1 MSAKLIE
8 NRPGFPP
15 HRGSLPS
22 KSVANKAQM
31 KLIEELMSKLER
43 VQIEIDALKCEHNP
57 PKVVRDT
64 PKVRDTANIGKKAPV
79 VNKTKKIKL
88 ENPCDAEKLDDLE
101 KCTSI
106 ILKEYCKK
114 AGLRVSG
121 TKSELMERVWG
132 CLENKIV
139 EEHSKPLKKK
149 TVKREK
155 HQCSCLNKKG
165 NQCAISAFEEVGGKW
180 YCHFHVDKSSDT
192 SSGTDED
199 DIDE

>member
-1 MSAKLIE
+1 
-8 NRPGFPP
+8 
-15 HRGSLPS
+15 
-22 KSVANKAQM
+22 M

-43 VQIEIDALKCEHNP
+43 VQIEIDALKCEHNLEGIDR
-57 PKVVRDT
+57 KGIRRGVVRDT
-64 PKVRDTANIGKKAPV
+64 PNIEKKAAV

-139 EEHSKPLKKK
+139 EEHTKPLKKK

-192 SSGTDED
+192 SASGTDMSED